1 MPKSRHENREKTD
14 GKRRRRYRDQ
24 SDERSR
30 RNRRVEKFMSDITDY
45 FVDKIDRRIGEKV
58 RKGLMVSDGEAFSK
72 MKQLCG
78 LQSKNNEPIMR
89 KKESLEK
96 TPCESEEL
104 EKPQSDLK
112 PRVNKNIHLIYFLY
126 IYS

>member
-1 MPKSRHENREKTD
+1 MPNRGQGNQEKTD

-78 LQSKNNEPIMR
+78 HSSKNNEPIMR
-89 KKESLEK
+89 KKVSLEK
-96 TPCESEEL
+96 PPCKSEEL

-112 PRVNKNIHLIYFLY
+112 PRVNKNIHLIYFFVF
-126 IYS
+126 I